1 MDQAY
6 IRDPN
11 KITGLS
17 LRDEFFRG
25 RRPYNPNFRRG
36 GRRENYKDFDEP
48 ENEKTIKTVNKPMIN
63 YLDIWAK
70 NEMIVVLWKFKPYYK
85 KKKWIL
91 WKTRKIYNL
100 VSVRKDWKAP

>member
-11 KITGLS
+11 KITALS
-17 LRDEFFRG
+17 LRDDRESFRG

-48 ENEKTIKTVNKPMIN
+48 ENDKTTKTVNKPMIN
-63 YLDIWAK
+63 YLDIWNK
-70 NEMIVVLWKFKPYYK
+70 VKWSFTDMNFEHKIK
-85 KKKWIL
+85 KIKSI
-91 WKTRKIYNL
+91 
-100 VSVRKDWKAP
+100 